1 MTGLKITLK
10 CIIGVLPVERKKA
23 QKVKIKL
30 AFSSENFIDYAPII
44 SLINKQMKKRKFSF
58 LEEACEF
65 FAKKIQ
71 KKYPNIKKF
80 KIKISKP
87 ELHKIHNLGSKAKP
101 YAELKKIY

>member
-1 MTGLKITLK
+1 MTGFKITLK
-10 CIIGVLPVERKKA
+10 CIIGALATERKKA

-44 SLINKQMKKRKFSF
+44 ALVNKQMKKQKFSF

-65 FAKKIQ
+65 FAKKIK
-71 KKYPNIKKF
+71 KKYPDIKKF

-87 ELHKIHNLGSKAKP
+87 ELYKIHNLGSKAKP
-101 YAELKKIY
+101 FVKLKKTY